1 DVAAYQVHLDMGE
14 VDHADDA
21 VDHGVA
27 DGDQGVGAADGQAVE
42 QLLNQVVEPV
52 WHVSILDSWPG
63 TTGYR
68 AAGALLGQSRFAA
81 VRMPLVD
88 HVVEVL
94 QVSFLVK
101 GQLAGGG
108 VEGVAAQGLSDLGLV
123 VAAGQADAVGNDLYR
138 RIGGEH
144 ES

>member
-1 DVAAYQVHLDMGE
+1 MGE

-27 DGDQGVGAADGQAVE
+27 DGEHGGSAADGQAVE
-42 QLLNQVVEPV
+42 QLLNQVVDPI
-52 WHVSILDSWPG
+52 WHVSILDIWPG
-63 TTGYR
+63 TSGYR

-88 HVVEVL
+88 HEVEVL

-101 GQLAGGG
+101 GQLAGRG
-108 VEGVAAQGLSDLGLV
+108 VEGVAAQGLGDLGRDRKSV
-123 VAAGQADAVGNDLYR
+123 V
-138 RIGGEH
+138 
-144 ES
+144 